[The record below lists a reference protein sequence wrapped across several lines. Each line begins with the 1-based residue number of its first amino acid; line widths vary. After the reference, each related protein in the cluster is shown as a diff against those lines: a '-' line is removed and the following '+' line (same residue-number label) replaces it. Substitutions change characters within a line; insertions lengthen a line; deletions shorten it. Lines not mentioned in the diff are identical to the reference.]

1 MPRPVIYKEMSWA
14 EIQQRV
20 AECDIAI
27 LPIGAMEEHGYHLPV
42 GTDNYQIEEMCRRA
56 AERVADSVGA
66 VVMPCLR
73 YGSTTSTRCFP
84 GTVNVSPPTLIRFLL
99 AQIEA
104 LYRGGFRRFII
115 ANGHGGN
122 GYPRQVGGAFIQQ
135 YEDAEIFFTGTFGL
149 GLWEKV
155 SADPNNEMIGHAGE
169 IETSLMLAL
178 REDLVDMERVTDGEM
193 FGEFLSKYAFVMD
206 DEYGVGALQNR
217 WQTMSIGARG
227 RPYRGTKEYGEE
239 LVSEWVLRFAELL
252 AELQQGGA
260 PAAENRT

>member
-1 MPRPVIYKEMSWA
+1 MPRRILYKEMSWA

-20 AECDIAI
+20 HECNIAI

-42 GTDNYQIEEMCRRA
+42 GTDKYQIEEMCRRA
-56 AERVADSVGA
+56 AERVAVSVGA

-99 AQIEA
+99 AQMEA

-122 GYPRQVGGAFIQQ
+122 SYPRQVGGAFIQEF
-135 YEDAEIFFTGTFGL
+135 EDAEVFFTGTFGF
-149 GLWEKV
+149 GLWERI
-155 SADPNNEMIGHAGE
+155 SADPKNVMVGHAGE

-178 REDLVDMERVTDGEM
+178 RPELVDMGRVTDGEM
-193 FGEFLSKYAFVMD
+193 FGEFLSKYDFVMD
-206 DEYGVGALQNR
+206 DDYGVGALQNR
-217 WQTMSIGARG
+217 RQTMAIGARG
-227 RPYRGTKEYGEE
+227 RPYRGTKEYGDEQ
-239 LVSEWVLRFAELL
+239 VAEWVLRFAEML
-252 AELQQGGA
+252 EQLQHDDQS
-260 PAAENRT
+260 AAR

>member
-1 MPRPVIYKEMSWA
+1 MSRRVLYKELSWE

-20 AECDIAI
+20 RECNIAI

-56 AERVADSVGA
+56 AKKVADSVGA

-84 GTVNVSPPTLIRFLL
+84 GTVNVSPPTLIRFLM
-99 AQIEA
+99 AQMEA

-122 GYPRQVGGAFIQQ
+122 SYPRQVGGAFIQEF
-135 YEDAEIFFTGTFGL
+135 EDAEIFFTGTFGL
-149 GLWEKV
+149 GLWERV
-155 SADPNNEMIGHAGE
+155 SADPKNVMVGHAGE

-178 REDLVDMERVTDGEM
+178 RPDLVDMDRVTDGEM

-206 DEYGVGALQNR
+206 DDYGVGALQNR
-217 WQTMSIGARG
+217 WQTMAIGARG

-239 LVSEWVLRFAELL
+239 LLSEWVNRFAEML
-252 AELQQGGA
+252 EHLQQGSSASGSKMI
-260 PAAENRT
+260 

>member
-1 MPRPVIYKEMSWA
+1 MPRRILYKEMSWT

-20 AECDIAI
+20 RECNIAI
-27 LPIGAMEEHGYHLPV
+27 LPLGAMEEHGYHLPV

-56 AERVADSVGA
+56 ADRVADSVGA

-99 AQIEA
+99 AQMEA

-122 GYPRQVGGAFIQQ
+122 SYPRQVGGAFIQQ
-135 YEDAEIFFTGTFGL
+135 FEDAEVFFTGTFGL
-149 GLWEKV
+149 GLWERV
-155 SADPNNEMIGHAGE
+155 SADPNYATDGHAGA
-169 IETSLMLAL
+169 IETSLMLAMCP
-178 REDLVDMERVTDGEM
+178 ELVDMERVTDGET

-206 DEYGVGALQNR
+206 DDYGVGTLQNR
-217 WQTMSIGARG
+217 RHTMSIGARG
-227 RPYRGTKEYGEE
+227 HPNRGKKENGEE
-239 LVSEWVLRFAELL
+239 LLSEWVIRFAEML
-252 AELQQGGA
+252 EHLQQGVRA
-260 PAAENRT
+260 TERKMI

>member
-1 MPRPVIYKEMSWA
+1 MTRRVIYKEMSWA
-14 EIQQRV
+14 EIQDRV
-20 AECDIAI
+20 RECDIAI
-27 LPIGAMEEHGYHLPV
+27 FPIGAMEEHGFHLPV

-84 GTVNVSPPTLIRFLL
+84 GTVNVSPPILIRFLL
-99 AQIEA
+99 AHMEA
-104 LYRGGFRRFII
+104 SYRGGFRRFII

-122 GYPRQVGGAFIQQ
+122 SYPRQVGSAFSQQ

-149 GLWEKV
+149 GLWERV
-155 SADPNNEMIGHAGE
+155 SSDPNNVMVGHAGE

-178 REDLVDMERVTDGEM
+178 RPDLVDMERATDGEM

-227 RPYRGTKEYGEE
+227 RPYRGNPDYGHELVAEWVVRMAQLLEQLQHSQRVTGEE
-239 LVSEWVLRFAELL
+239 QR
-252 AELQQGGA
+252 
-260 PAAENRT
+260 